1 MLTEIINSS
10 LKQQLIVLII
20 AALPIVELR
29 GAIPV
34 AMDIFHMPWYQS
46 LILSLIGNLIP
57 VPLLL
62 LFYDVLTRTLSRLKI
77 GKIFIEWLSQ
87 RSTRQARII
96 EKYGHIGII
105 LFTAIPF
112 PGTGAWTASIVTH
125 FLGIRFKNAL
135 LDIMIGV
142 IGAGVIV
149 TILVLLG
156 WIGAGIAG
164 VSIIALAIV
173 HFQRRQLQR
182 RQH

>member
-10 LKQQLIVLII
+10 LQQQLIVLII
-20 AALPIVELR
+20 ATLPVVELR

-125 FLGIRFKNAL
+125 FLGISFKNAL
-135 LDIMIGV
+135 LDIIIGV

-149 TILVLLG
+149 TVLVLLG

-164 VSIIALAIV
+164 VGIIALAIL
-173 HFQRRQLQR
+173 HFRRR
-182 RQH
+182 RH